1 MRTLFGLLVV
11 SVVLAPVTPGCGSD
25 GGGLEEPPFCVA
37 GETRCSDDG
46 SKVEVCREDGTA
58 YDPLEQCITGASCQ
72 ESRCAC
78 PGTQVPG
85 SESCVTAGI
94 PACAPWF
101 TPSGDICAVAPG
113 ACGAGEIF
121 AGGKCLPVGIQA
133 CPEGF
138 EEDAGGSGCVPA
150 EVECDAG
157 KEWYIGKGC
166 LPLGVQLACGD
177 LKTPWATVPDDAE
190 TVVYVYSDSDQ
201 ETEDGSQGA
210 PFKTIQA
217 AVEAAPPGA
226 TVMVG
231 TGTYQGGI
239 HIDKPLKLLGK
250 CAEYVTVDAG
260 SHFQP
265 PGYDIGTDFIIF
277 ATPSPSSAIEISGLA
292 LTDIAGPENGK
303 AAGIYVRG
311 APSARIHDISFD
323 ELSGVALHLDQC
335 NDASGY
341 HLAITDLT
349 TRLVDLGPYGQ
360 SSNGVLV
367 EDSTGVT
374 VLNSSFI
381 GTQGSDIRAV
391 NSCPEIMAN
400 HFEKRG
406 AFGGLSPVGVWLE
419 GCEEGVSR
427 LVSNRFKAKMTHAI
441 LAKSGQVEIIRNYI
455 EGTVTDFDDING
467 PAVKVDDA
475 KFTIE
480 DNYLVANQYAGI
492 AVKGKTA
499 KGDITGNRID
509 GTLGSDPGLKGG
521 DGVIV
526 LNCDPGPVILS
537 GNSIVGNSRN
547 GVLVSGSI
555 AKLEHNLIK
564 STLKSL
570 APNVAAGAGLN
581 VVEGSDALIKGNV
594 FDGNYGHGIRFGESY
609 GLVEGNVIAGT
620 ISADGGFCSG
630 GITAIDS
637 LMGKGIIDNLI
648 SGNQTAGIFLF
659 NTSVDSISGN
669 VIDQTIPGDGSKGAG
684 MIGLGST
691 VNVAENWIRGNHDM
705 GVYLD
710 TPLGSA
716 VANVFESNGTGGAG
730 GGLVVVGAEK
740 MPFDIEGNT
749 FTDNGFAGLVVA
761 SSQFEAVKNAF
772 VDNAPNEGG
781 VGGVGAWIQNGSEGG
796 LRLNFVAD
804 NQAAGFYAYAADD
817 VTMGTNLIIGTAVG
831 SIPGGDVPIKMADGV
846 AVTGGAFVSVLH
858 NLLKGNAA
866 AGVAFLNGE
875 GVISNN
881 ELIDNGTYGLH
892 LVKSQPT
899 VKKNQYDGNLNG
911 DISSE
916 ADRMVPAYEFALPEP
931 CTFN

>member
-1 MRTLFGLLVV
+1 MRKLFGLM
-11 SVVLAPVTPGCGSD
+11 LAIVALGCGSN
-25 GGGLEEPPFCVA
+25 GAGLEEPPFCVA

-46 SKVEVCREDGTA
+46 EKVEVCREDGTA
-58 YDPLEQCITGASCQ
+58 YDPFEQCITGASCQ
-72 ESRCAC
+72 DARCAC
-78 PGTQVPG
+78 PDKQVAG

-101 TPSGDICAVAPG
+101 APSGKICAVETG
-113 ACGAGEIF
+113 GCGAAEIF

-138 EEDAGGSGCVPA
+138 EEDAGGGGCLPA
-150 EVECDAG
+150 EVECDVG

-166 LPLGVQLACGD
+166 LPLGVQLPCGD
-177 LKTPWATVPDDAE
+177 VQTPWAIVPDDAE
-190 TVVYVYSDSDQ
+190 AVVYVYAGSDQ
-201 ETEDGSQGA
+201 ETEDGTQSA
-210 PFKTIQA
+210 PYKTIQDGIA
-217 AVEAAPPGA
+217 AAPPGA

-231 TGTYQGGI
+231 TGNYVGGI
-239 HIDKPLKLLGK
+239 HIDKPLRLLGK

-277 ATPSPSSAIEISGLA
+277 ATPSPASAIEISGLT
-292 LTDIAGPENGK
+292 LSDIAGAENGK

-311 APSARIHDISFD
+311 APSALVHDISFD
-323 ELSGVALHLDQC
+323 TLSGVALHFDQC
-335 NDASGY
+335 DEASGY
-341 HLAITDLT
+341 HLLVKDLT

-367 EDSTGVT
+367 EDSAGVT

-381 GTQGSDIRAV
+381 GTQGSDVRAV
-391 NSCPEIMAN
+391 GSCPKVMAN

-419 GCEEGVSR
+419 GCEEGVSE
-427 LVSNRFKAKMTHAI
+427 LVSNRFMSKMTHAI
-441 LAKSGQVEIIRNYI
+441 LAQSGQVEIIGNYI

-467 PAVKVDDA
+467 PAVKVVEA
-475 KFTIE
+475 TFTIE
-480 DNYLVANQYAGI
+480 NNYLVGNQYAGI

-499 KGDITGNRID
+499 KGDITGNRVE

-521 DGVIV
+521 DGLIV
-526 LNCDPGPVILS
+526 LDCDPGPVIIT
-537 GNSIVGNSRN
+537 GNSFVGNSRN

-564 STLKSL
+564 ATLKSQS
-570 APNVAAGAGLN
+570 PNVAPGAGLN
-581 VVEGSDALIKGNV
+581 VVEGSDALVRGNV
-594 FDGNYGHGIRFGESY
+594 FDGNYGHGARFGESY

-620 ISADGGFCSG
+620 ISAGGGLCSG

-637 LMGKGIIDNLI
+637 LMGKGIINNLI
-648 SGNQTAGIFLF
+648 SGNQVAGIFLS
-659 NTSVDSISGN
+659 NTSVDAISGN
-669 VIDQTIPGDGSKGAG
+669 VIDQTIQGEGS
-684 MIGLGST
+684 LGT
-691 VNVAENWIRGNHDM
+691 GIVAFDANLNIAENWIRGNHD
-705 GVYLD
+705 GGAYLD

-716 VANVFESNGTGGAG
+716 VANVFQSNGTGGVG
-730 GGLVVVGAEK
+730 GGLLVRGAEK
-740 MPFDIEGNT
+740 MPFAIEGNT
-749 FTDNGFAGLVVA
+749 FTDNGFAGLVVS

-772 VDNAPNEGG
+772 VDNVPNEAG
-781 VGGVGAWIQNGSEGG
+781 VGGVGAWIQNGAEGA
-796 LRLNFVAD
+796 LRLNHVAD
-804 NQAAGFYAYAADD
+804 NQTAGFYAFAASE
-817 VTMGTNLIIGTAVG
+817 VTMGTNYIADTMAG
-831 SIPGGDVPIKMADGV
+831 SIPGDDAPIKMADGV

-866 AGVAFLNGE
+866 AGIAFLNGE
-875 GVISNN
+875 GVISANH
-881 ELIDNGTYGLH
+881 LTDNGTYGLH

-899 VKKNQYDGNLNG
+899 VKTNQYDGNLEG

-916 ADRMVPAYEFALPEP
+916 ADRLVPEFEFVLSSP
-931 CTFN
+931 CTFD